1 MGSDA
6 SKNGDTKIEISSV
19 MLIDDCEVDRMQC
32 ERLLGK
38 ARFAMRLFRY
48 PAAKQALTDL
58 VERASQNDSPDV
70 VLLDLNMPSMDG
82 FEFLDAASQSLGD
95 SLGGT
100 KVVMMSDAMIEA
112 DQRRAESH
120 PAVRMVLH
128 KPLDRS
134 DLDRITD
141 LAATEPRKADL

>member
-1 MGSDA
+1 MKSDA
-6 SKNGDTKIEISSV
+6 RKGGDTKLAISNV

-32 ERLLGK
+32 ARLLGK

-58 VERASQNDSPDV
+58 VDRASHNDSPDM

-112 DQRRAESH
+112 DRRRAESH

-141 LAATEPRKADL
+141 LADSAPRKADL

>member
-1 MGSDA
+1 MGYAARKGD
-6 SKNGDTKIEISSV
+6 DTKLTISSV

-38 ARFAMRLFRY
+38 ASFAMRLFRY
-48 PAAKQALTDL
+48 PSARQALTEL
-58 VERASQNDSPDV
+58 VERASHDNSPDV

-95 SLGGT
+95 SLGGA
-100 KVVMMSDAMIEA
+100 KVVMMSDAMMEA

-141 LAATEPRKADL
+141 LAASAPRKADL